1 MMKNKLKATSCLT
14 VICALILA
22 IIMSTVFAITGRV
35 KAISPTEDEPASA
48 IDAIV
53 EKMKT
58 NAVYECLTKATLSSA
73 STINGYYDNG
83 ADGDSW
89 LRSSFLYSV
98 FNEQDDDIWDNENEV
113 KVPFKLGDIYI
124 KDGGI
129 SCTDAFEDYVPLTGS
144 QTYPSNVSST
154 KYKNIPS
161 TTALEEAMSSL
172 GYTYTI
178 DNSQIEKRGCFRL
191 EAQTNDSPVDGTT
204 FISDGT
210 ASAVNSKAA
219 HSNYIC
225 FDLDSDNKVVSFNT
239 EGTSESFS
247 HFILQYKE
255 TRAFVGSV
263 KKVTPY
269 DITASLSIEV
279 GSNDVVYPAVD
290 YDGSPMASYR
300 PLTTSTGY
308 GYEDKYIGGTSDMYP
323 KGDGNFYE
331 NLTWDQIKEFAN
343 NWASDLQDT
352 VMDSNA
358 GGWTWLNL
366 CKEGDEVVY
375 YPNKDQCGGGYP
387 VSPGWSYVKANFT
400 EPAGGDNVG
409 KKIWAWSQPNL
420 SNALEYFTGMDE
432 ATAAYTDDD
441 VYTLS
446 LHLLKNIYNLSF
458 VADASSDSCGNTASS
473 TTIPVKVKST
483 GEIKYCQMLTMQP
496 NAGGV
501 SGTNEDKSD
510 GTVNA
515 IQTVGSHTLTNMDAY
530 GLLAAISSVDA
541 SKVTDEHIVLIDDCS
556 ANPDADGC
564 TGGGGNGGAGVP
576 EAEEDECDPSVEE
589 NTKNVECQEKGCY
602 KEAGSMGWIICP
614 VIFGLHDFVDNI
626 YDKHIAPLLSVDKG
640 IVYDLS
646 QMDNSSATYKGWAM
660 FRNIANILFAIVLL
674 VVVFSQ
680 VTGFGIDNYGVKK
693 ILPKLIVTA
702 ILVNLSYIIC
712 GLLVDISN
720 MLGAG
725 IKGLFEGAAGNITIA
740 GVQSESAKM
749 TGIILNG
756 LLVLVA
762 GGGIAAGGMAIASG
776 AITGWS
782 IVLPLLLIG
791 LAAFI
796 TVICALIVLGARQ
809 AIILILIVVSP
820 FAFVCYALP
829 NLNGLFKKWLKLFEA
844 MLMVFPICG
853 ALVGG
858 GYFASCIILGAN
870 SDGSILTLIISAIVC
885 MVPYFLIPSVTGRA
899 MNAVGGLAGRVMGMG
914 RGASNGIG
922 SRARNSEAYKNRIKN
937 SQDAARA
944 RAANRY
950 LNSRRGRRDLAT
962 VEGGGTLNKHR
973 SSRLSNALKM
983 ANSDYA
989 ENKGI
994 LDEAQNRRDIASGSM
1009 AAVDAYKREQGHLN
1023 LDDQADH
1030 IPALTAAA
1038 EQERLDANF
1047 NRQYANENDS
1057 AALEA
1062 RAVDLATQ
1070 GLGDAGRLSEYNAAM
1085 NRLAKINP
1093 SAYRRAINGSIA
1105 AGNRNVADVATRQAI
1120 KDNAIANSDVAKEQG
1135 LKDLLKAD
1143 ATAADPTD
1151 PSRGGL
1157 RTADQYTQAQ
1167 AGKSVKDMLA
1177 LDDDH
1182 IESIAN
1188 GSIASDASTQE
1199 TARMALS
1206 AMAANP
1212 KMAEDKKVDYLNNLV
1227 RIATNGTQSN
1237 YADYQANQAAIANQD
1252 LISVDLATGGQLTV
1266 DRREIPNGDAKQID
1280 PTRSRRIASD
1290 EMQIVF
1296 KDGSQYNTK
1305 SKVFTPS
1312 HGGPTP

>member
-1 MMKNKLKATSCLT
+1 MTKNKFKATSCLAS
-14 VICALILA
+14 ICAIILA
-22 IIMSTVFAITGRV
+22 IVMSTVFAITGRV

-48 IDAIV
+48 VDAIV

-58 NAVYECLTKATLSSA
+58 NAVYECLTRATLSSA
-73 STINGYYDNG
+73 STINDYY
-83 ADGDSW
+83 ADGQDGDGW
-89 LRSSFLYSV
+89 LRSYFLYSV
-98 FNEQDDDIWDNENEV
+98 FNEKDDDIWSDENAV

-129 SCTDAFEDYVPLTGS
+129 SCTDAFESYVPIAGN

-154 KYKNIPS
+154 KYSNIPS
-161 TTALEEAMSSL
+161 TTALDEAMNSL

-178 DNSQIEKRGCFRL
+178 DNSQIEKKGCFRL
-191 EAQTNDSPVDGTT
+191 EVQTNDSPVDGST
-204 FISDGT
+204 FFTDGT

-219 HSNYIC
+219 HTNYVC
-225 FDLDSDNKVVSFNT
+225 FNLDSDNKVVNFNT
-239 EGTSESFS
+239 EGTSEPFS
-247 HFILQYKE
+247 HFTLQYKE
-255 TRAFVGSV
+255 TRAFVGGV

-269 DITASLSIEV
+269 DVTASMSIVV
-279 GSNDVVYPAVD
+279 GSSNDVYPAV
-290 YDGSPMASYR
+290 YYAGSPMTEYH
-300 PLTTSTGY
+300 PLTTDYYEGY
-308 GYEDKYIGGTSDMYP
+308 ADKYLGGTSTMYP
-323 KGDGNFYE
+323 NGDYNNYE
-331 NLTWDQIKEFAN
+331 TLTWDQIKQFAN
-343 NWASDLQDT
+343 NWASDLQDE
-352 VMDSNA
+352 VMYDYSM
-358 GGWTWLNL
+358 GGFVWLNL
-366 CKEGDEVVY
+366 CKEGNEVVY
-375 YPNKDQCGGGYP
+375 YPNMDQCGDSGP
-387 VSPGWSYVKANFT
+387 VSPAWSYVKANFT

-409 KKIWAWSQPNL
+409 KKVWSWSQTDF
-420 SNALEYFTGMDE
+420 SDALKYFTGMDV

-446 LHLLKNIYNLSF
+446 LHLLKNIYNLTF

-483 GEIKYCQMLTMQP
+483 GEIRYCQMLTLQT

-501 SGTNEDKSD
+501 KGTNEDKSD

-515 IQTVGSHTLTNMDAY
+515 IQTVGSHTLANMDAY

-541 SKVTDEHIVLIDDCS
+541 SKVTDDHIVLIDDCS
-556 ANPDADGC
+556 SNPDADGC
-564 TGGGGNGGAGVP
+564 SGGGGGGGTGTP
-576 EAEEDECDPSVEE
+576 DPEEDECDPSIEA
-589 NTKNVECQEKGCY
+589 NTKDVECQEKGCY

-614 VIFGLHDFVDNI
+614 VIFGVHDFVDNI
-626 YDKHIAPLLSVDKG
+626 YDHAIVPLLSVDKG
-640 IVYDLS
+640 IVYDLAH
-646 QMDNSSATYKGWAM
+646 MDNSSATYKGWAM

-702 ILVNLSYIIC
+702 ILVNLSYILC
-712 GLLVDISN
+712 GILVDASN

-725 IKGLFEGAAGNITIA
+725 IKGLFENAAGTVTIG
-740 GVQSESAKM
+740 GVQTESAKM

-756 LLVLVA
+756 LLILVA
-762 GGGIAAGGMAIASG
+762 GGSLAAGGMAWASG

-782 IVLPLLLIG
+782 IVLPLLLIV
-791 LAAFI
+791 LSAVI
-796 TVICALIVLGARQ
+796 TVIVALIILGARQ

-829 NLNGLFKKWLKLFEA
+829 NLNGVFKKWLKLFEA

-858 GYFASCIILGAN
+858 GYFASCIMLGAN
-870 SDGSILTLIISAIVC
+870 SEGNILTLIISAILC

-899 MNAVGGLAGRVMGMG
+899 MNAVGGLASRAMGMG
-914 RGASNGIG
+914 RGLSNGVGGRI
-922 SRARNSEAYKNRIKN
+922 RNSEAYKNRIKN
-937 SQDAARA
+937 SQDAAHA

-962 VEGGGTLNKHR
+962 VEGGGTLNRHR
-973 SSRLSNALKM
+973 SARLSNALKN
-983 ANSDYA
+983 ANSNYA
-989 ENKGI
+989 LNKDI
-994 LDEAQNRRDIASGSM
+994 LDESQNRQDIASGSM
-1009 AAVDAYKREQGHLN
+1009 AAVDAYKRDQSHRG
-1023 LDDQADH
+1023 LDDQAAH
-1030 IPALTAAA
+1030 IPELAAAA
-1038 EQERLDANF
+1038 EVERMDANF
-1047 NRQYANENDS
+1047 NRQYANNNDS
-1057 AALEA
+1057 AAIEA
-1062 RAVDLATQ
+1062 EAIALAGQ
-1070 GLGDAGRLSEYNAAM
+1070 GLGDPGRLSQYNAAM
-1085 NRLAKINP
+1085 NRLAKIDP
-1093 SAYRRAINGSIA
+1093 SAYRRAVDGSIA
-1105 AGNRNVADVATRQAI
+1105 AGNHDAATRQAI
-1120 KDNAIANSDVAKEQG
+1120 KDNTITNSDVAKEQG
-1135 LKDLLKAD
+1135 LKGVMKAN
-1143 ATAADPTD
+1143 AAN
-1151 PSRGGL
+1151 GL
-1157 RTADQYTQAQ
+1157 DTADSYTQQQ
-1167 AGKSVKDMLA
+1167 AASSVKDMLN
-1177 LDDDH
+1177 LDDDY
-1182 IESIAN
+1182 IARLAGDTVN
-1188 GSIASDASTQE
+1188 GQGAIATNSNIQD
-1199 TARMALS
+1199 TARMALD

-1212 KMAEDKKVDYLNNLV
+1212 KMAEDKKAKYLNDLV

-1312 HGGPTP
+1312 HNQGGNP